1 MEVSHSGIL
10 VQNQT
15 RKVKIKSRLN
25 VLYLFINYIITVK
38 IEFFLNAIFF
48 ELKKKKNWPVKYR
61 RPDSY
66 TANNRLKN
74 ILAKM

>member
-10 VQNQT
+10 VKNQI

-48 ELKKKKNWPVKYR
+48 ELKKKNWPVKYR